1 MQTLGISNSTPPQE
15 NRFKNLFWPT
25 IRTGTDV
32 DALGTQGFW
41 ICAAVGFLSLVSATI
56 TGQPIVGIFTMLY
69 FYMGGVGVREHN
81 LYAAIVVF
89 IMQLANTLLAPG
101 VLNVFLTIVLLSNM
115 RATFIASFWEPEKVE
130 AEMPIRFNETW
141 GDKFADKWP
150 AWLWPKIQI
159 VYYIYSATF
168 LLLVLFGLTVVTLH
182 RLGIPLPLPHPH
194 AH

>member
-15 NRFKNLFWPT
+15 NRLKNLFWPT

-41 ICAAVGFLSLVSATI
+41 ICVVVGVFSLVVSTI
-56 TGQPIVGIFTMLY
+56 AGQPIVGIFLLLY

-89 IMQLANTLLAPG
+89 IMYLANTLAAPG
-101 VLNVFLTIVLLSNM
+101 VLSVFLTIVLLSNM

-130 AEMPIRFNETW
+130 AEMPIRLNETW

-159 VYYIYSATF
+159 LYYIYSAAF
-168 LLLVLFGLTVVTLH
+168 LLLVLFGLTVIAFR
-182 RLGIPLPLPHPH
+182 RLGIPLPLPH

>member
-15 NRFKNLFWPT
+15 NRLKNLFWPT

-41 ICAAVGFLSLVSATI
+41 ICVVVGVFSLVANTI
-56 TGQPIVGIFTMLY
+56 AGQPIVGIFLLLY

-89 IMQLANTLLAPG
+89 IMYLANTLAAPG
-101 VLNVFLTIVLLSNM
+101 VLNGFLTIVLLSNM

-130 AEMPIRFNETW
+130 AEMPIRLNETW

-159 VYYIYSATF
+159 AFYVYSAAF
-168 LLLVLFGLTVVTLH
+168 ILLVLFGLTVIAFR
-182 RLGIPLPLPHPH
+182 RLGIPLPLPR

>member
-15 NRFKNLFWPT
+15 NRLKNLFWPT

-41 ICAAVGFLSLVSATI
+41 ICAVVALLSLVVTTI
-56 TGQPIVGIFTMLY
+56 AGQPLVGLLLFAFY
-69 FYMGGVGVREHN
+69 YMGGVGVREHN

-89 IMQLANTLLAPG
+89 IMYLANTVASPG
-101 VLNVFLTIVLLSNM
+101 VLSVFITIVLLSNM
-115 RATFIASFWEPEKVE
+115 RATFIASFWEPETVE
-130 AEMPIRFNETW
+130 AEMPIRLNETW

-150 AWLWPKIQI
+150 VWLWPKIQI
-159 VYYIYSATF
+159 VFYIYSAGF
-168 LLLVLFGLTVVTLH
+168 LLLMM
-182 RLGIPLPLPHPH
+182 LGFAVIALRHLGVQLPVPH

>member
-15 NRFKNLFWPT
+15 NRLKNLFWPT

-41 ICAAVGFLSLVSATI
+41 ICVVVAALSLVTATI
-56 TGQPIVGIFTMLY
+56 AGQPIVGIFLLLY

-89 IMQLANTLLAPG
+89 IMYFANTLVSPG
-101 VLNVFLTIVLLSNM
+101 IWGVFITIVLLSNM
-115 RATFIASFWEPEKVE
+115 RATFIASFWEPETVE
-130 AEMPIRFNETW
+130 AEMPIRLNETW

-150 AWLWPKIQI
+150 TWLWPKIQI
-159 VYYIYSATF
+159 VFYIYSAGF
-168 LLLVLFGLTVVTLH
+168 LLLMLLGFTVIALR
-182 RLGIPLPLPHPH
+182 RLGIPLPHIR
-194 AH
+194 